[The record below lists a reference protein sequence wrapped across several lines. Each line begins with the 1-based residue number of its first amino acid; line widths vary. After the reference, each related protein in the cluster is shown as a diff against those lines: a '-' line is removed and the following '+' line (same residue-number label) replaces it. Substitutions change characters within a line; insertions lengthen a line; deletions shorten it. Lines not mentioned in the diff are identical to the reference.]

1 MKNKILAMCLVA
13 LLAVGGIGMLAAK
26 PLASVTG
33 TAVLARGNVPVDDI
47 GVDSVGYKIYTGT
60 GMGAEL
66 VGVKLSFTAAIPSGS
81 VIFVS
86 VRNSGGSELGYD
98 AQITAAQIEA
108 GSDTMFDLWTSA
120 YYPGSTAD
128 VDWDTWAGGGTAYW
142 PLIPDV
148 NYLIV
153 TVGGN
158 SIYVT
163 APGA

>member
-13 LLAVGGIGMLAAK
+13 LLAVGGIGMLAAQ
-26 PLASVTG
+26 PLAPVSG
-33 TAVLARGNVPVDDI
+33 TQVLSRGTVPVEMI
-47 GVDSVGYKIYTGT
+47 GVDAVGYKIYTGT

-86 VRNSGGSELGYD
+86 VRNAGGNELGYD
-98 AQITAAQIEA
+98 AQVTTAEI
-108 GSDTMFDLWTSA
+108 GYNSDTMFNLWTSA
-120 YYPGSTAD
+120 WYGPAD
-128 VDWDTWAGGGTAYW
+128 VDWTTWPGGTAACW

-148 NYLIV
+148 SYLIV

-163 APGA
+163 APAG

>member
-1 MKNKILAMCLVA
+1 
-13 LLAVGGIGMLAAK
+13 MLAAK

-66 VGVKLSFTAAIPSGS
+66 VGVKLSFTADIPSGS

-98 AQITAAQIEA
+98 AQVTTSIITAA
-108 GSDTMFDLWTSA
+108 TLTTFDLWTTGF
-120 YYPGSTAD
+120 YGGQVD
-128 VDWDTWAGGGTAYW
+128 QDWDPWTGSPAAYW

-148 NYLIV
+148 SYIIV

-163 APGA
+163 AAGA